1 MTKHLWNYNDSNLDA
16 NNNHSKNE
24 SVTGQKALVSS
35 KELHNG
41 YVSSSQTLYTTF
53 TDSQLVEKYNSFC
66 AMLLFSLKT
75 NLRGKSEWTSWERDS
90 HKSVYG
96 GDCGHDFLDVMLC
109 NLVVL

>member
-1 MTKHLWNYNDSNLDA
+1 
-16 NNNHSKNE
+16 
-24 SVTGQKALVSS
+24 
-35 KELHNG
+35 
-41 YVSSSQTLYTTF
+41 
-53 TDSQLVEKYNSFC
+53 
-66 AMLLFSLKT
+66 MLLFSLKT